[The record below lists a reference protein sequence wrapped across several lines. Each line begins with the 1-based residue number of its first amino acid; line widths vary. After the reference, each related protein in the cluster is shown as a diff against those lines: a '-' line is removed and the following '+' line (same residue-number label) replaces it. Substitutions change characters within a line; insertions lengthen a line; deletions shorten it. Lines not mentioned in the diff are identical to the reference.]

1 MWLWEFNGITRLLGK
16 KAVTILDNVLKS
28 RDITL
33 LTKAHLVK
41 AMIFPVV
48 MYKCESW
55 TMKKAEHQIVDA
67 FELCWRGLFESSL
80 DSKEIKLFSPKG
92 SQPWI
97 FTGSTVAEAKAPILR
112 STDVKNWLIGKDP
125 DAGKDWRQ
133 KEKRE
138 ERMRWLDNITDS
150 MDLNLSKLLEI
161 VEDRGAWHAAIHG
174 LQRVGHDWVTELNW
188 LIGQE

>member
-1 MWLWEFNGITRLLGK
+1 MRN
-16 KAVTILDNVLKS
+16 LDNVLKR
-28 RDITL
+28 RDISL
-33 LTKAHLVK
+33 PTKVHVVN

-92 SQPWI
+92 NQPWI

-150 MDLNLSKLLEI
+150 MDMNLSKLWEI
-161 VEDRGAWHAAIHG
+161 AEDRGAWRAAVHAVVKSQTWLSNWTTANTQRSLFVI
-174 LQRVGHDWVTELNW
+174 LQRL
-188 LIGQE
+188 